1 MGALIIG
8 KQRERQPSKRFPS
21 PEQRISEPGNT
32 GSCEKS
38 YNFTKHPQRRRFSA
52 FPASPEIA
60 PNETLAI
67 CNFAIRKQK
76 GTQCKLRLAIAQ
88 MSGNPVSKANEL
100 HFGRFRSSSWLG
112 TMPSCA
118 HFKSSGGL
126 TQTSNFYPGTP
137 NITSD
142 ALMTAKAI
150 LPSANSS
157 NVAEVLVMVPT
168 ISTPGAISRVTSQ
181 LTAPST
187 TLTTFPFSMLLS
199 LLCTVGQLF

>member
-1 MGALIIG
+1 V
-8 KQRERQPSKRFPS
+8 SKKEFPS

-88 MSGNPVSKANEL
+88 MIQTERSTRTFSLLSSETAHQNL
-100 HFGRFRSSSWLG
+100 HRLQK
-112 TMPSCA
+112 PDE
-118 HFKSSGGL
+118 
-126 TQTSNFYPGTP
+126 Q
-137 NITSD
+137 
-142 ALMTAKAI
+142 
-150 LPSANSS
+150 ANSCKVKERRIS
-157 NVAEVLVMVPT
+157 DLCLVFGTKAQCVLWLT
-168 ISTPGAISRVTSQ
+168 FGLLILSTSFQ
-181 LTAPST
+181 
-187 TLTTFPFSMLLS
+187 
-199 LLCTVGQLF
+199 

>member
-1 MGALIIG
+1 M
-8 KQRERQPSKRFPS
+8 SKKEFPS

-88 MSGNPVSKANEL
+88 MIQTERSTRTFSLLSSETAHQNLHRLQKPDEQAKSREKAWGFYDPFHNHRATLSKDILAFTSPL
-100 HFGRFRSSSWLG
+100 
-112 TMPSCA
+112 
-118 HFKSSGGL
+118 SGGRDVNAFV
-126 TQTSNFYPGTP
+126 QKP
-137 NITSD
+137 
-142 ALMTAKAI
+142 
-150 LPSANSS
+150 
-157 NVAEVLVMVPT
+157 
-168 ISTPGAISRVTSQ
+168 
-181 LTAPST
+181 
-187 TLTTFPFSMLLS
+187 
-199 LLCTVGQLF
+199 